1 MLFRSEREGWLR
13 LRASAVTINNSNSPT
28 WLGRRQQDIDF
39 AAATKVDATGLK
51 DGDEAGLTV
60 FMTTDFHYDIAVRK
74 RDGKLR
80 LILKYKMSR
89 MEHTAKEIPLE
100 SAVVYLKA
108 QGNKDVYSFL
118 YSSDGAKYEPLGEM
132 DAAFLSSET
141 AGGFTGVYLAL
152 YAQGPQN
159 RGGYAD
165 FDWFEYTKTK

>member
-1 MLFRSEREGWLR
+1 M
-13 LRASAVTINNSNSPT
+13 
-28 WLGRRQQDIDF
+28 
-39 AAATKVDATGLK
+39 
-51 DGDEAGLTV
+51 
-60 FMTTDFHYDIAVRK
+60 FMTTDFHYDVAVQK
-74 RDGKLR
+74 RDGKPR

-118 YSSDGAKYEPLGEM
+118 YSTDGVQYDPLGEM

-152 YAQGPQN
+152 YAQGKQN
-159 RGGYAD
+159 GGYAD
-165 FDWFEYTKTK
+165 FDWFEYAKTK